1 MTSEAESY
9 FTILAYL
16 WLGSFII
23 GVFGFLY
30 AGYWLRM
37 FMKEITSFVNVI
49 ITLYEYER
57 EQKERP
63 D

>member
-9 FTILAYL
+9 FAILAYL

-23 GVFGFLY
+23 GVLGFLY
-30 AGYWLRM
+30 AAYWLKV
-37 FMKEITSFVNVI
+37 FMKEITNFVNVI